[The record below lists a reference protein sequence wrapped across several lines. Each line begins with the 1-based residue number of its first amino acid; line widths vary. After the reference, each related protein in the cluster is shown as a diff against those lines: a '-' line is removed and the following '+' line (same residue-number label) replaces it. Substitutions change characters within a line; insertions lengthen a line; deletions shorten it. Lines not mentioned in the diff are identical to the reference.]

1 MNKDQKLLEE
11 AYKAIYESLKE
22 PLYFGPPDKKEAF
35 MKWLKKLKHEVHE
48 DGSVS
53 IDGEVRFMLNERG
66 QFDAFDNLGQYIVSR
81 LPFNFRKVTGDFL
94 CPNLLRSL
102 TGSPRHVGG
111 NFISGPDNQNISSL
125 EGAPDYIGK
134 GFQCMST
141 HLKSLEGAPEV
152 INGYFGTKWFSKDD
166 YIDMKINRK
175 LSKNFSEEQL
185 KTLEDFS

>member
-1 MNKDQKLLEE
+1 MYKNLKFLLESYGE
-11 AYKAIYESLKE
+11 KE
-22 PLYFGPPDKKEAF
+22 PLYFGPLDKKEAF
-35 MKWLKKLKHEVHE
+35 MKWLSKLKHEVHS

-111 NFISGPDNQNISSL
+111 NFISGPDKSKHFFFRRSSRLHWKRISVHEHS
-125 EGAPDYIGK
+125 
-134 GFQCMST
+134 S
-141 HLKSLEGAPEV
+141 
-152 INGYFGTKWFSKDD
+152 
-166 YIDMKINRK
+166 
-175 LSKNFSEEQL
+175 
-185 KTLEDFS
+185 